1 MQPDFD
7 PIQPASVEWHGR
19 TPVAACFEDGYFSR
33 DDGLG
38 ESLAVFI
45 EGNHLARRF
54 AGLAPGDSF
63 VIGET
68 GFGTGR
74 NMLLA
79 AERFRQI
86 APPRARL
93 SLLSAERHP
102 LAPDDLAR
110 ALRQWPPLAPL
121 ATRLIEQ
128 YPALTPGF
136 HRLRLADNIELTV
149 MFGDAIQMWQNQPAG
164 VDAWFLD
171 GFAPDRN
178 PSMWRSELL
187 QLISRRSRTGAT
199 LATFSAAGQVRRG
212 LSDAGFEIQR
222 LPGFGR
228 KRHRLEGQLPGSWQP
243 GRYRTGEALVVGA
256 GLAGATSARALAER
270 GWQVRVADPS
280 GIAAGASGNRT
291 GVVYTTP
298 SAVATPQNRFYQASY
313 LHARTWFRRYQAELA
328 GIGRFNGVV
337 QHVTHATLRD
347 KLLKAGASG
356 HWPEAQMRFIED
368 NAVLLADGGYLQ
380 PAKWCALLLDHAGIH
395 LETTSIQRIDAAG
408 RPVLDTCEVGDPDA
422 VVLCIAGNAGALP
435 GLPALPL
442 RQIRGQVSECRATGA
457 SRTWQR
463 AQCHDGYLTPAI
475 DGLHCVGAT
484 FNPGDAEPAPR
495 ATDNAANLAQ
505 LARCLPSFWRELGGE
520 DIEIVAQRV
529 AFRCQASDYLPLAGE
544 SPGARNSGATPLIL
558 NLAHGSRGISGTP
571 LIADMIA
578 DNLSGLPAA
587 VDGTMQRALDPA
599 RFELRRQKKRSKEPV
614 GFNRS

>member
-7 PIQPASVEWHGR
+7 PIQPATIEWHGA
-19 TPVAACFEDGYFSR
+19 TPVATRFADGYFSR
-33 DDGLG
+33 DDGRA

-45 EGNHLARRF
+45 EGNHLGKRF
-54 AGLAPGDSF
+54 SALSPGELF

-68 GFGTGR
+68 GFGTGL

-79 AERFRQI
+79 AELFAQT
-86 APPRARL
+86 APRRARL

-102 LAPDDLAR
+102 LAPGELAR
-110 ALRQWPPLAPL
+110 ALRQWPSLAPL
-121 ATRLIEQ
+121 ATPLIKH

-136 HRLRLADNIELTV
+136 HRLRLADNIDLTL
-149 MFGDAIQMWQNQPAG
+149 MFGEAAQMWQNQPAR

-178 PSMWRSELL
+178 PSMWRPELL
-187 QLISRRSRTGAT
+187 QLISRRSRPGAT

-212 LSDAGFEIQR
+212 LSEAGFRTQR

-228 KRHRLEGQLPGSWQP
+228 KRHRLEGHMPGAWRP

-256 GLAGATSARALAER
+256 GLAGATTARALAER
-270 GWQVRVADPS
+270 GWQVRVADPN

-298 SAVATPQNRFYQASY
+298 SGIATPQNRFYQASY
-313 LHARTWFRRYQAELA
+313 LHAGAWFRRHQAEPA
-328 GIGRFNGVV
+328 GVGRFNGVV
-337 QHVTHATLRD
+337 QHVTHANKRD

-368 NAVLLADGGYLQ
+368 DAVLLPDGGYLQ
-380 PAKWCALLLDHAGIH
+380 PAKWCALLLDHAGIR
-395 LETTSIQRIDAAG
+395 LEATSIRRIDPSG
-408 RPVLDTCEVGDPDA
+408 RPVMDSGDPRDPDA
-422 VVLCIAGNAGALP
+422 VVLCIAGGAGTLP

-442 RQIRGQVSECRATGA
+442 RQIRGQVTECRATGA
-457 SRTWQR
+457 SRRWQR

-475 DGLHCVGAT
+475 EGLHCVGAT
-484 FNPGDAEPAPR
+484 FNLGDAEPAPR
-495 ATDNAANLAQ
+495 TTDDAANLDQ

-529 AFRCQASDYLPLAGE
+529 AFRCQASDYLPLAGH
-544 SPGARNSGATPLIL
+544 SPGSMNSSATPLIL
-558 NLAHGSRGISGTP
+558 NLGHGSRGIGGTP

-578 DNLSGLPAA
+578 DNLSQLPAA
-587 VDGTMQRALDPA
+587 MDRTMQRALDPA
-599 RFELRRQKKRSKEPV
+599 RFDLRRQGKR
-614 GFNRS
+614 RITL